1 MSFAIYVVLPWIF
14 LCLFV
19 IGVVISLWKR
29 MPYWW
34 GFLSCAAGVIIYL
47 IGNEMV
53 GGYNGMSLSLIGA
66 LPFTIGLFILFFL
79 FIGDKF
85 K

>member
-1 MSFAIYVVLPWIF
+1 MSYIIYVVLPWIF
-14 LCLFV
+14 LCLFF
-19 IGVVISLWKR
+19 IGVLYSIVKKL
-29 MPYWW
+29 PYWW

-47 IGNEMV
+47 IGNEIV

-79 FIGDKF
+79 FVGSKF
-85 K
+85 Q